1 MGQHWGAPTAP
12 TWGTTPRGAAA
23 ALRAKRIERSDSQT
37 LAKGKA
43 PSAGRTAHCSTA
55 GKAHPRGCGVVLCP
69 RRVPL
74 PVDTGPGNA
83 SQGRSLPAT
92 QLLNGGSAHTQHRC
106 FISSPAPRRSGR
118 WQLAAAGRG
127 SPAALVKHRG
137 SPGRLCLTLRAFI
150 AAPFPAERKTAAKP
164 PEPCHE
170 TNPIPGQR
178 LLRAQ
183 SQPAPT
189 GEAKPTEIL
198 RQLRR

>member
-69 RRVPL
+69 RRVPPCGHRPREPQPRPEPSSHAAAERRL
-74 PVDTGPGNA
+74 
-83 SQGRSLPAT
+83 SSHPAP
-92 QLLNGGSAHTQHRC
+92 LLY
-106 FISSPAPRRSGR
+106 FLPAPRRLGR